1 MIAVVLSGGGERVVA
16 WQVGILAGL
25 ADGALDLRRATIA
38 IGTSAGALV
47 AARLA
52 AGIDPRAD
60 ARAIT
65 PRPSLGGAAA
75 FDALADAWRA
85 AGATTTQRRRA
96 FGQVALERSP
106 GGEDAFVATVERRL
120 PDPAWPPAL
129 RVVAIDAQS
138 GERVVFDRDAGV
150 APARAIAA
158 SRAIPALFPP
168 VTVGGRPFI
177 DGALGSAT
185 NADALAGADATLVF
199 VITAVPAVP
208 AERVEHGPERFWQEA
223 LADELAVLE
232 SAGHRVV
239 VVHAAGRGARGD
251 GRRSDERRDR
261 RRRGGRRP
269 AARALRRPSDQPAPG
284 RVGRRRG
291 ARRLAELRAD
301 VGDVAVHGVRAD
313 DQPRGDVGVAEP
325 LGDQSQDLRLGAQ
338 RSASIAARPVR
349 RGRARRRRRLR
360 RIVHVEEPATAVTI
374 AALSPSH
381 GGCSVAVRGHEL
393 RVRQQRGDLAALANG
408 IARSSRRWITSAGAR
423 TRARTS
429 RMSVAYTVSS
439 IAAATSG
446 VAAARWRRANRSRI
460 SASAPGSQTSASSRE
475 PAPQCARTVSSHR
488 RPQRRRRDLRR
499 RPRSCRRA
507 PGSARAR
514 DARPRTPTAEHAPQE
529 IPSSESSATPIA
541 SATAAIVRTSASSEI
556 ARRVGRS
563 DMPVPTRS

>member
-106 GGEDAFVATVERRL
+106 GGEDAFVASVERRL

-185 NADALAGADATLVF
+185 NADALAGADASLVF
-199 VITAVPAVP
+199 VITAVP

-239 VVHAAGRGARGD
+239 AVHPLAEERAAMGGDPMSGATAD
-251 GRRSDERRDR
+251 V
-261 RRRGGRRP
+261 
-269 AARALRRPSDQPAPG
+269 AATA
-284 RVGRRRG
+284 GRRRG
-291 ARRLAELRAD
+291 RSLARQISPRLAA
-301 VGDVAVHGVRAD
+301 
-313 DQPRGDVGVAEP
+313 
-325 LGDQSQDLRLGAQ
+325 
-338 RSASIAARPVR
+338 
-349 RGRARRRRRLR
+349 
-360 RIVHVEEPATAVTI
+360 
-374 AALSPSH
+374 
-381 GGCSVAVRGHEL
+381 
-393 RVRQQRGDLAALANG
+393 
-408 IARSSRRWITSAGAR
+408 
-423 TRARTS
+423 
-429 RMSVAYTVSS
+429 
-439 IAAATSG
+439 
-446 VAAARWRRANRSRI
+446 
-460 SASAPGSQTSASSRE
+460 
-475 PAPQCARTVSSHR
+475 
-488 RPQRRRRDLRR
+488 
-499 RPRSCRRA
+499 
-507 PGSARAR
+507 
-514 DARPRTPTAEHAPQE
+514 
-529 IPSSESSATPIA
+529 
-541 SATAAIVRTSASSEI
+541 
-556 ARRVGRS
+556 
-563 DMPVPTRS
+563 